1 MSQEDLRLKVFKCKI
16 KKFKDKIRNNSTKKF
31 FFSCLLSKFKNNMN
45 AQLRNTCID
54 LNYLLETRG
63 GTMKALRVEGTGSN
77 IIHTIK

>member
-16 KKFKDKIRNNSTKKF
+16 KKFKDKIRNNSTKKN

-45 AQLRNTCID
+45 AQLRNTCMD
-54 LNYLLETRG
+54 LNDLLETRG
-63 GTMKALRVEGTGSN
+63 GTMKALRVESTGSN

>member
-45 AQLRNTCID
+45 AQLRNTCMD
-54 LNYLLETRG
+54 LNDLLETRG
-63 GTMKALRVEGTGSN
+63 GTMKALRVESTGSN